1 MKFPLTIFTKKIKS
15 KAKKNRYKT
24 SFQSINTAIM
34 RLKTSSLIISI
45 LFIAISLPAKAEEQN
60 SKKYESKL
68 ITNTKDRFTVTETK
82 TTPMDRDVYDLS
94 FVAYDKEFAK
104 EFGFKDDYIEELDK
118 GLRFIEVKM
127 ITEGKAT
134 NCYYNLVLD
143 KSVEVDFPEEN
154 FVHQGSWKINYQL
167 ITPPETETYKKFSK
181 LRAGK
186 DLMNDTR
193 FSNRLYIATKDY
205 QSGKPGSAK
214 NSSTLMYYIQDR
226 LNYKIASIKGYCYF
240 DAFAFVYG
248 KPSIWIAKDRGISY
262 NTMPSVATKHFN
274 RFLIPESIAKEFT
287 PIISNYQNRDRE
299 ILAKER
305 EEREKNR
312 KKNKK

>member
-1 MKFPLTIFTKKIKS
+1 MRLTI
-15 KAKKNRYKT
+15 
-24 SFQSINTAIM
+24 
-34 RLKTSSLIISI
+34 SSLIISI
-45 LFIAISLPAKAEEQN
+45 LFIVISLQANAEEQN
-60 SKKYESKL
+60 PKKYESNL
-68 ITNTKDRFTVTETK
+68 ITNTKDRFTVEETK

-143 KSVEVDFPEEN
+143 KNVEVDFPEEN
-154 FVHQGSWKINYQL
+154 YSLQNYPLINSSAGATTMPDL
-167 ITPPETETYKKFSK
+167 SDPTYKAKYDKSNHKNHLF
-181 LRAGK
+181 GK
-186 DLMNDTR
+186 GDFKESFEKSRR
-193 FSNRLYIATKDY
+193 FDNRTYFATKDY

-214 NSSTLMYYIQDR
+214 NSLNSIMHYIQDR
-226 LNYKIASIKGYCYF
+226 LNYRILSISSSCYF
-240 DAFAFVYG
+240 DAFAFIYG
-248 KPSIWIAKDRGISY
+248 KPSIWIAKDKGISY

-274 RFLIPESIAKEFT
+274 RFSIPESIVKEFT

-305 EEREKNR
+305 EEREKNK

>member
-1 MKFPLTIFTKKIKS
+1 MRLTI
-15 KAKKNRYKT
+15 
-24 SFQSINTAIM
+24 
-34 RLKTSSLIISI
+34 SSLIISI

-104 EFGFKDDYIEELDK
+104 EFGFKDDYVDNNLDK

-154 FVHQGSWKINYQL
+154 YSMSPQPYITFARLKDYGSKEQRGNFMKLISSGKGTWKDDFQYH
-167 ITPPETETYKKFSK
+167 
-181 LRAGK
+181 
-186 DLMNDTR
+186 
-193 FSNRLYIATKDY
+193 NRIHFATKDY
-205 QSGKPGSAK
+205 QNDKPRSAK
-214 NSSTLMYYIQDR
+214 NSLGSLMYYIQDR
-226 LNYKIASIKGYCYF
+226 LNYKILSIKGACYF
-240 DAFAFVYG
+240 DAFAFIYG
-248 KPSIWIAKDRGISY
+248 KPSIWIAKDHLDYGTIGFS
-262 NTMPSVATKHFN
+262 PKWFN
-274 RFLIPESIAKEFT
+274 KFSIPESIAKEFT